1 MKKIGLL
8 SLALV
13 LALGSLGIG
22 YAHWSETLQ
31 IKGTIATGDIDPK
44 FSEAESN
51 DGTGELDPQERGS
64 WCVGATNTWTG
75 ERYTKDT
82 GLTDTDIPSAQDH
95 RQVTITCTNAY
106 PSYWAS
112 VVFKIVNEGT
122 VPAALV
128 GLKLVEISGPG
139 GVVQVDQVLKTCK
152 TYYVDWEQ
160 RTVSRTRNLNG
171 PNTDDYSL
179 HISELAYPT
188 QIDPWDWDAE
198 WDTEIWGDI
207 DFHVE
212 NGALEDTTYDFTV
225 ELYFVNWN
233 ESSLE
238 NDG

>member
-51 DGTGELDPQERGS
+51 DGTGELDPSERGC
-64 WCVGATNTWTG
+64 WTVGATNTWAAN
-75 ERYTKDT
+75 RYSKDV
-82 GLTDTDIPSAQDH
+82 GLTDTDIPSAMDH
-95 RQVTITCTNAY
+95 RQVTITATNTY
-106 PSYWAS
+106 PSYYAS
-112 VVFKIVNEGT
+112 VIFKIVNEGT
-122 VPAALV
+122 VPAGLV
-128 GLKLVEISGPG
+128 GLKLVEISGPN
-139 GVVQVDQVLKTCK
+139 GVMPVDVELGTSNVYFVDVDQ
-152 TYYVDWEQ
+152 W
-160 RTVSRTRNLNG
+160 TVSRTQNLNG

-179 HISELAYPT
+179 HISELVYPT
-188 QIDPWDWDAE
+188 QIDPFDWAE
-198 WDTEIWGDI
+198 PAVTEIWGDI

-212 NGALEDTTYDFTV
+212 NGALEDSTYDFTV

-233 ESSLE
+233 ETSLE
-238 NDG
+238 P